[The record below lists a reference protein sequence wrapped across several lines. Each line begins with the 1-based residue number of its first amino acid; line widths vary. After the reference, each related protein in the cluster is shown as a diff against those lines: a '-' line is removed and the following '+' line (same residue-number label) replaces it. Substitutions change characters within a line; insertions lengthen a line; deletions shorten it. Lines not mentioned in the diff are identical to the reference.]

1 MKINKDASQPRIVA
15 FFIQASKKNNNTK
28 TIHNMENNKTNNT
41 LLVIAAIIMT
51 LMMGVMFFQNQTLDK
66 YKALLKEEADTVIS
80 TDTIYLDREIKDTVP
95 TVKWQHIVH
104 TDTLWMKDSVTGEI
118 VAQPMI
124 VSLKKK
130 ATKINL

>member
-1 MKINKDASQPRIVA
+1 
-15 FFIQASKKNNNTK
+15 
-28 TIHNMENNKTNNT
+28 MENNKTNNT

-51 LMMGVMFFQNQTLDK
+51 LMMGVMCFQNKTLDK
-66 YKALLKEEADTVIS
+66 YKALLQEKADTV
-80 TDTIYLDREIKDTVP
+80 TEVDTIYLDKEIRDTVP
-95 TVKWQHIVH
+95 TVKWQHVVH

-130 ATKINL
+130 KFKMILD